1 MTVRNKKALF
11 FFKFKSEELHERRE
25 VAVLNL
31 GALSAFAS
39 RRMTANKTCVGME
52 VRRTVQYTLA
62 SRL

>member
-1 MTVRNKKALF
+1 L
-11 FFKFKSEELHERRE
+11 KSEELPERRA

-39 RRMTANKTCVGME
+39 RRMTASKTCVGME
-52 VRRTVQYTLA
+52 GRGTFQYILA